1 MKSTLFFVAGS
12 LLLSPP
18 LCLAA
23 GSDVSNDIHKDVST
37 NIPSDATPTAPTQEQ
52 QLQQQLD
59 ELQRDYDRRMSRIEE
74 RLQQTQKATR
84 TKKANTF
91 NPAISLILNG
101 IYASYE
107 NNPDEYQLPGYALSD
122 EAGLAPQGFS
132 LDESEVTLG
141 ANVDQLFYGQATFS
155 FSDNAGETS
164 VATEEAYFETLDLS
178 GGLTLKAGRFYSAIG
193 YLNEKHKHAWDFID
207 APLVYRGLFG
217 DQLKQDGVRLSW
229 ILPTDTYYMI
239 GGEVGNGV
247 NFPSA
252 GYHSGVGDWLV
263 FANTGGD
270 IGLSHSWQ
278 LGLSHWQAGDVKDRL
293 SQGLNTPS
301 YSGDSRIDAVDVVY
315 KWAPEGNAEQRN
327 LKLQAEFFHRNE
339 TGRMTLEETAQS
351 SSYDGSQNG
360 WYAEAVYQFI
370 PRWKTGVRYDYLDS
384 SNSGNNSVVLADADL
399 LANGYTPQRTSVMLA
414 WQPSEFSRI
423 RAQFNRDEST
433 ANTDNQFFVQ
443 YTMAMGAH
451 GAHAY

>member
-1 MKSTLFFVAGS
+1 MKNTVFVVAGS
-12 LLLSPP
+12 ILLSP
-18 LCLAA
+18 LLTLAA
-23 GSDVSNDIHKDVST
+23 ADGTSSNTGNDIT
-37 NIPSDATPTAPTQEQ
+37 SDAAPAA
-52 QLQQQLD
+52 QLQDPQFQQQLD
-59 ELQRDYDRRMSRIEE
+59 EMQRDYDRRLSRIEQ

-84 TKKANTF
+84 SKKANTF
-91 NPAISLILNG
+91 NPGISLILNG
-101 IYASYE
+101 TFASYE
-107 NNPDEYQLPGYALSD
+107 NNPDDYQLPGFALSD

-132 LDESEVTLG
+132 LGESEVTMG

-155 FSDNAGETS
+155 LSDDAGETS
-164 VATEEAYFETLDLS
+164 VETEEAYFETLALA

-217 DQLKQDGVRLSW
+217 DQLKEDGVRLSW
-229 ILPTDTYYMI
+229 ILPTETYFMI
-239 GGEVGNGV
+239 GGEVGNGAH
-247 NFPSA
+247 FPSA
-252 GYHSGVGDWLV
+252 GNHSGVGDWLI

-270 IGLSHSWQ
+270 IGFSHSWQ

-315 KWAPEGNAEQRN
+315 KWAPEGNAEQQN
-327 LKLQAEFFHRNE
+327 LKLQAEFFHRSE
-339 TGRMTLEETAQS
+339 TGRMTLEETAQT

-370 PRWKTGVRYDYLDS
+370 PRWKTGIRYDYLDS
-384 SNSGNNSVVLADADL
+384 SNSGSDSVVLADADL
-399 LANGYTPQRTSVMLA
+399 LANGYTPQRTSLMLA

-433 ANTDNQFFVQ
+433 ANTDNQFFIQ
-443 YTMAMGAH
+443 YTMALGAH